1 MKTVLCSICASLL
14 FVCTAQAQDF
24 QFNDSFTNSRS
35 VAELPLRLAPH
46 EVPAFSSTTFTA
58 APDAFSWPA
67 EPPSPSS
74 QSYPR
79 ETNGPGNVFQLSV
92 GYVFMRFRSAP
103 LTMSL
108 NGVHTS
114 LTYYRKDWLGI
125 EGSVIATFG
134 NAPNGEASRLALYT
148 VGPRVAWNTRRLQPW
163 LHVLAGGI
171 HVFPQTASGVNGFA
185 LQAGGGADYFIKPL
199 LSVRVESDY
208 VRSQL
213 YSAGQNSFTVGTG
226 IVFHF

>member
-1 MKTVLCSICASLL
+1 MKIVLCAISLSFL
-14 FVCTAQAQDF
+14 FVCAAQAQDS
-24 QFNDSFTNSRS
+24 QFNGSFATSTS
-35 VAELPLRLAPH
+35 VAEFPLRLAPH
-46 EVPAFSSTTFTA
+46 ELPSFSSTTLAA
-58 APDAFSWPA
+58 APDTFSAPA

-79 ETNGPGNVFQLSV
+79 ETNAPGNVFQLSI

-125 EGSVIATFG
+125 EGSVIASFG

-199 LSVRVESDY
+199 LSARVESDY
-208 VRSQL
+208 VRTQL
-213 YSAGQNSFTVGTG
+213 YSAGQNSFTVGGG

>member
-1 MKTVLCSICASLL
+1 MKTILYFICASFL
-14 FVCTAQAQDF
+14 FVCTCQAQDF
-24 QFNDSFTNSRS
+24 QLNDSLTTSTS
-35 VAELPLRLAPH
+35 VAEVPLRLAPH
-46 EVPAFSSTTFTA
+46 EPPSFGSNTFAA
-58 APDAFSWPA
+58 APDTFSGPA

-79 ETNGPGNVFQLSV
+79 ETNGPGNIFQLSV

-108 NGVHTS
+108 NGLHTS

-134 NAPNGEASRLALYT
+134 NAPNGEAARLALYT

-163 LHVLAGGI
+163 VHALAGGI
-171 HVFPQTASGVNGFA
+171 RVFPQTASGVNGFA
-185 LQAGGGADYFIKPL
+185 FQAGGGVDYFIKPL

-208 VRSQL
+208 VRTQL